1 MWFLTLFKI
10 ITLLIILMWSAV
22 AIVFW
27 GYVIISVQIS
37 LMYLFIVTVVIIVFE
52 LIKIYSFQDGNICRL
67 SLRWT

>member
-1 MWFLTLFKI
+1 MWFLMLFKI

>member
-1 MWFLTLFKI
+1 MWFFILFKI